1 MVEQLEYEG
10 KEGQTRQEAIH
21 VPVVGGGFATREVY
35 RVVNVRTHPML
46 GQRATEGTL
55 HRLEDGR
62 VLACSYVYHDPDA
75 RMFVLV
81 VPESN
86 QHQMLAE
93 RAALLGRLAADPSA
107 PVPLYVDRGDLV
119 IGADGLR
126 VYLETGRTVSQE
138 RAARADRIAGEM
150 ERLDA
155 LRREIEMRETEL
167 EARFA
172 TLREREAALAEL
184 PSETTSPG
192 DDEREDLIDS
202 VQLMD
207 EGESLVDSVEALDAA
222 PSLGAFDADPED
234 VDLLHAPV
242 PTDRELID
250 AVEDDLAGDVEA
262 LEPDDLEEV
271 SPEEVVSLGDEEL
284 DDALEDDVEGEDA
297 ADLEDLDDLEGHV
310 QDLDVG
316 ETVIRPSDQPDAPK
330 RKSILPTPATPPDTF
345 YSDPQIEMVAGM
357 ADHPWL
363 FARLSEG
370 HENAFRGDDVELL
383 VQYMLVETYPVVLL
397 TLVEWSDE
405 RPYVRRAALDPLKK
419 RDRDLLDQLLEDF
432 AVTIALFGPEGRFE
446 RSLEVSALAR
456 KHNLELALEQADRAD
471 AEGDPA
477 TALERALAAP
487 PPVKLRGHPFELS
500 DRAAD
505 AHAAFANVASL
516 AKWSAPA
523 KLDMALLA
531 LSIPR
536 TVVDD
541 AFRRILSDA
550 LTHGIALPRI
560 LMSRAVSLGVAAEPG
575 ELVRKQLAAFAKTAA
590 LADRGGLSPEVTVR
604 NWEQLLEAAEELEL
618 PLEPDVSE
626 AAWAAK
632 SKLSGGAEPSVE
644 PSDLEQMGVEGLVD
658 LLEHPKLR
666 REAALRLL
674 DKGDAEL
681 LAPIYKAVRKM
692 PRDEVLEIAPRV
704 TRFGEAA
711 ADVLI
716 DGLNARKTFVRQA
729 SALALGELKL
739 RRSIAPLVQLLQTEP
754 TEVWWEVAR
763 VLGEYGGGIVRT
775 LTRAMRDPKGPRD
788 RFAYTLAHLAHRA
801 PDKVKQLETD
811 KHDLVRAIAIEVMT
825 QRDLVETHRK
835 AARDPDPGD
844 DPQEVPVF
852 SFSRRFYAALEAI

>member
-21 VPVVGGGFATREVY
+21 VPVPGGGFATRQVY
-35 RVVNVRTHPML
+35 RVVNVRTHPQLAEQAL
-46 GQRATEGTL
+46 GGAL

-62 VLACSYVYHDPDA
+62 NLACSYVYHDPGA
-75 RMFVLV
+75 RLFVLV

-93 RAALLGRLAADPSA
+93 RAALLNRLAAETSV
-107 PVPLYVDRGDLV
+107 PVPFYVDRGDLV
-119 IGADGLR
+119 IGVDGLR
-126 VYLETGRTVSQE
+126 AYLETGRTVSQE
-138 RAARADRIAGEM
+138 QAARADRLAGET

-155 LRREIEMRETEL
+155 LRRELEMREREL
-167 EARFA
+167 EARFDS
-172 TLREREAALAEL
+172 LREREASLAEL
-184 PSETTSPG
+184 PGETTSPG
-192 DDEREDLIDS
+192 GDEREDLIES

-207 EGESLVDSVEALDAA
+207 EGDSLADSVEALD
-222 PSLGAFDADPED
+222 PDDHD
-234 VDLLHAPV
+234 
-242 PTDRELID
+242 ELID

-271 SPEEVVSLGDEEL
+271 SPDEVVSL
-284 DDALEDDVEGEDA
+284 VT
-297 ADLEDLDDLEGHV
+297 EDLDDELEGHV
-310 QDLDVG
+310 EDLDGG
-316 ETVIRPSDQPDAPK
+316 ETIIRPSEEDEAPK
-330 RKSILPTPATPPDTF
+330 KRSKSILPTPATPPDSF

-357 ADHPWL
+357 ADEPWL

-370 HENAFRGDDVELL
+370 HESSFRGDDVELL

-397 TLVEWSDE
+397 TLVEWADP

-419 RDRDLLDQLLEDF
+419 GDRDLLDQLLEDF

-446 RSLEVSALAR
+446 RSLEISALAR
-456 KHNLELALEQADRAD
+456 KHNLELALEQADRAE
-471 AEGDPA
+471 ANGDPA

-500 DRAAD
+500 DRADD
-505 AHAAFANVASL
+505 AHAAFANVSSL

-523 KLDMALLA
+523 KLEMALLA

-536 TVVDD
+536 SVVDD

-550 LTHGIALPRI
+550 MTHGIALPRM
-560 LMSRAVSLGVAAEPG
+560 LVSRAVSLGVASEPG
-575 ELVRKQLAAFAKTAA
+575 ELVSAQIEAFAKTAA
-590 LADRGGLSPEVTVR
+590 LEDRGGLSPEVTVR
-604 NWEQLLEAAEELEL
+604 NWEQLIEAAEELEL
-618 PLEPDVSE
+618 QIDPAITE
-626 AAWAAK
+626 AVWSAK
-632 SKLSGGAEPSVE
+632 STLGGGAEAKVE
-644 PSDLEQMGVEGLVD
+644 VEDLEQMGIEGLVD

-674 DKGDAEL
+674 EKGDPEL
-681 LAPIYKAVRKM
+681 LAPVYKAVRKM

-704 TRFGEAA
+704 TTFGEAA

-754 TEVWWEVAR
+754 TEVWWEVGR
-763 VLGEYGGGIVRT
+763 VLGEYGGGIIRT
-775 LTRAMRDPKGPRD
+775 LSRAMRDPKGPKE
-788 RFAYTLAHLAHRA
+788 RFAYTLAHLAQQA
-801 PDKVKQLETD
+801 PDKVKALESD
-811 KHDLVRAIAIEVMT
+811 KNDQVRAIAVEVLT
-825 QRDLVETHRK
+825 QRDLAETHRK
-835 AARDPDPGD
+835 VARDPDSGD
-844 DPQEVPVF
+844 DAQEVPVF
-852 SFSRRFYAALEAI
+852 SFTRRFYDALGAT